1 MIQNILKIIISILF
15 LLCLLDMPY
24 GYFQFIRFVGM
35 VGFALLAYEEKNK
48 SLYVFWIASTI
59 LINPFFKI
67 PLGRTIWNIVDVIWA
82 IILIL
87 TIILPHAYIRKT
99 QSSRQH

>member
-1 MIQNILKIIISILF
+1 MIEKILKIIIAILF

-24 GYFQFIRFVGM
+24 GYFQFIRFFGM
-35 VGFALLAYEEKNK
+35 VGFALLAYNEKNRL
-48 SLYVFWIASTI
+48 LYIFWIASTI

-87 TIILPHAYIRKT
+87 TIIQQQISKRKT
-99 QSSRQH
+99 QSNS

>member
-1 MIQNILKIIISILF
+1 MIEKILKIIIAILF

-24 GYFQFIRFVGM
+24 GYFQLIRFCGM
-35 VGFALLAYEEKNK
+35 VGFTLLAYNEKK
-48 SLYVFWIASTI
+48 RLLYIFWIASTI

-67 PLGRTIWNIVDVIWA
+67 PLERTIWNIVDVIWA

-87 TIILPHAYIRKT
+87 TIIEQQISKRKT
-99 QSSRQH
+99 QSTS